1 MHKYNQELN
10 VVHNYDQDLGVRK
23 AREAA
28 ILADVNISNKMSA
41 HHQQQFRERFPQQ
54 VEQILRLTAERLQ
67 LGLHKTTIDPL
78 SNEDVRNLAIALQCI
93 HEVYLINDK

>member
-1 MHKYNQELN
+1 MSS
-10 VVHNYDQDLGVRK
+10 YDIDYRERK
-23 AREAA
+23 NKEAA
-28 ILADVNISNKMSA
+28 ILADANISNKMSA

-67 LGLHKTTIDPL
+67 NGLHKTTNDPL

-93 HEVYLINDK
+93 HEVYINR